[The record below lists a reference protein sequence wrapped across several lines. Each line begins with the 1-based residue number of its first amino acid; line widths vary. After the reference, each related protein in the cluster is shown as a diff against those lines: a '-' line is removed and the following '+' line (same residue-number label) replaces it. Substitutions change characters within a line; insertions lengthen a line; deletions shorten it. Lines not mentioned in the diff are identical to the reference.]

1 MSISASLRFSP
12 EEKLY
17 ALRYLDEFR
26 FWHSLNDVRSCRR
39 CGRSLTGEQV
49 LVIEPEERGGE
60 SRLQCPTRG
69 CASSPADWVYAD
81 PMLAAKYTIESSRSR
96 VA

>member
-1 MSISASLRFSP
+1 MSISASQRFSS
-12 EEKLY
+12 EEKLH

-39 CGRSLTGEQV
+39 CGRSITGEQV
-49 LVIEPEERGGE
+49 LVIEPDERGGNM
-60 SRLQCPTRG
+60 RLQCPTRG
-69 CASSPADWVYAD
+69 CISSPADWVYAD
-81 PMLAAKYTIESSRSR
+81 PMLAAQYTIDSSRSR